1 MELIAPTDAIFL
13 LTESREHPTHVG
25 GLQLFERPDGS
36 GPGFVRE
43 THEALTKMRSFHP
56 TFRKRPAQILGAI
69 SNLGWIYDDEIEID
83 IEYHVRRW
91 VLPSPGRL
99 RDLFELTSVLHSSP
113 LDRHRPLWE
122 AHLIEGLKDGRFAM
136 YTKIHHALID
146 GVSMRHLS
154 ERMMSTDPQDVE
166 LRAFW
171 NLPSLPQS
179 PRRSRWRAFT
189 EIVKASATLGPS
201 ASSVARAALRQQQ
214 LTLPFA
220 APRTMFNVR
229 IGGARRYAAQ
239 SYSLERVK
247 RIKQAAQVTL
257 NDVVLAM
264 CGGALRYYL
273 AEQNALPDTPLVAMV
288 PVSLREKGEVTGA
301 GNKVINVLCTLAT
314 DIDDAA
320 KRLATISE
328 SVSRNRD
335 VFAELPRQHA
345 VALSLLTAPWAVA
358 ALPGFVSSA
367 PPPFNIVISNVP
379 GSIEPMYWGGAKLH
393 SAYPL
398 SIPLDGLAL
407 NITVSNTRELD
418 FGLVACRRSVPRL
431 ERLLEHLEISLTDLE
446 RAVGV
451 VSPDPFQQRK
461 FAIT

>member
-264 CGGALRYYL
+264 WRCIAL
-273 AEQNALPDTPLVAMV
+273 LPGRTECVAGHAFGCDG
-288 PVSLREKGEVTGA
+288 PGEPARKGEVTGA

-345 VALSLLTAPWAVA
+345 VALSLLTAPW
-358 ALPGFVSSA
+358 
-367 PPPFNIVISNVP
+367 
-379 GSIEPMYWGGAKLH
+379 
-393 SAYPL
+393 
-398 SIPLDGLAL
+398 
-407 NITVSNTRELD
+407 R
-418 FGLVACRRSVPRL
+418 
-431 ERLLEHLEISLTDLE
+431 
-446 RAVGV
+446 
-451 VSPDPFQQRK
+451 
-461 FAIT
+461 